1 MRFAMGAGKLL
12 LLVEDET
19 LIAHALED
27 ALLEAGF
34 EIRTVHDG
42 ATATRAL
49 EGNPEQFSAL
59 LTDIRLPKDG
69 PDGFDL
75 AHRAR
80 ELSSTIA
87 VVYMSGDSAVE
98 WASKGVPKSIMLQ
111 KPFAIAQLVT
121 AVANLLN
128 EPKL

>member
-1 MRFAMGAGKLL
+1 MVPGKLL
-12 LLVEDET
+12 LLVEDEM
-19 LIAHALED
+19 LIAHTLEV

-34 EIRTVHDG
+34 ELRTVHDG
-42 ATATRAL
+42 VSALRAL
-49 EGNPEQFSAL
+49 EENPEQFSAL

-80 ELSSTIA
+80 ELSVTIA
-87 VVYMSGDSAVE
+87 VVYMSGDSAID

-128 EPKL
+128 ELPI

>member
-1 MRFAMGAGKLL
+1 MTGKLL
-12 LLVEDET
+12 LLVEDEV
-19 LIAHALED
+19 LIAHSLED

-34 EIRTVHDG
+34 EIRTVDDG
-42 ATATRAL
+42 ATALQAF
-49 EGNPEQFSAL
+49 EESPAAFSAL
-59 LTDIRLPKDG
+59 ITDIRLPKNG

-80 ELSSTIA
+80 ELSPTIP
-87 VVYMSGDSAVE
+87 VIYMSGDSAVE
-98 WASKGVPKSIMLQ
+98 WASKGVPKSIMLR

-128 EPKL
+128 DLQI

>member
-1 MRFAMGAGKLL
+1 MGVGKLL
-12 LLVEDET
+12 LLVEDEA

-42 ATATRAL
+42 ASAL
-49 EGNPEQFSAL
+49 QAVEDNPDQFSAL
-59 LTDIRLPKDG
+59 LTDIRLPKNG

-80 ELSSTIA
+80 ELSPTIG
-87 VVYMSGDSAVE
+87 VVYMSGDSAID

-121 AVANLLN
+121 AVATLLN
-128 EPKL
+128 EQTL

>member
-1 MRFAMGAGKLL
+1 MTAGKLL
-12 LLVEDET
+12 LLVEDEM
-19 LIAHALED
+19 LIAHTLED

-42 ATATRAL
+42 AGALRVFEENPDAFRAL
-49 EGNPEQFSAL
+49 V
-59 LTDIRLPKDG
+59 TDIRLPQDG

-80 ELSSTIA
+80 ELSPTIA
-87 VVYMSGDSAVE
+87 VIYMSGDSAVQ

-121 AVANLLN
+121 AVSNLLN
-128 EPKL
+128 ELQL